1 MSELNY
7 TKMKNIVKVT
17 KLLIREPDHEFKLSD
32 LKSKLTDMSED
43 SIRKTL
49 QSLKRKG
56 ICSLSFSRGRP
67 KGGSRLENY
76 LLQKEIKVY
85 EELFRVYFETGNE
98 CEFLASNYNNDMIE
112 KFGYQTIHNIIKNK
126 MEVATFRKNA
136 SDAILNL
143 SSIKEEYKK
152 VAYNLREEISS
163 NGLMQDHE
171 LNPEYIAPIITLNDF
186 EPIQSIRLYR
196 ETIHET
202 VLEAYKDLAARSII
216 SEGVHS
222 FLAFDTYLSPLSS
235 YPVNDLSQ
243 LLLSPYP
250 FQRIYEDAYLI
261 EGDAFIVLSSR
272 AAAIYNF
279 FSDFVL
285 ESIKI
290 NQMQGDIEQITK
302 QLIFYWNVASTRFD
316 VICGFLGKF
325 YGNDIGSRNYHLKS
339 DGLRFQIVDL
349 KTNEQ
354 LIPKEL
360 ERDILLSNITPSL
373 PDDLHIEE
381 NASWPFEFLRPCEIF
396 KHMDNDSQPWNYE
409 IIHYETILEEIN
421 LKLNSKKPSRE

>member
-1 MSELNY
+1 MSELNN
-7 TKMKNIVKVT
+7 TEMKNIVKVT
-17 KLLIREPDHEFKLSD
+17 KLLVKEPDREFKVSD
-32 LKSKLTDMSED
+32 LKSMLIGMSED

-49 QSLKRKG
+49 QLMEEES
-56 ICSLSFSRGRP
+56 ICDLSFSRGRP
-67 KGGSRLENY
+67 RGGKRIKNY
-76 LLQKEIKVY
+76 SLQKDIKAFSELYGVY
-85 EELFRVYFETGNE
+85 VETGSE
-98 CEFLASNYNNDMIE
+98 YEFLASKYNNDMI
-112 KFGYQTIHNIIKNK
+112 KTFNYQTIHSIIKDK
-126 MEVATFRKNA
+126 LVEATFRKNA
-136 SDAILNL
+136 SQAILNL

-163 NGLMQDHE
+163 NGLMHDHE
-171 LNPEYIAPIITLNDF
+171 LKPEYIAPIITLNDF
-186 EPIQSIRLYR
+186 EPIESIRLYR

-261 EGDAFIVLSSR
+261 DGDAFIVLSSR

-316 VICGFLGKF
+316 VICDFLGKF

-396 KHMDNDSQPWNYE
+396 KHMDNDGKPWNYE

-421 LKLNSKKPSRE
+421 LKLNSKKQSHE

>member
-1 MSELNY
+1 MAELND
-7 TKMKNIVKVT
+7 TEMKNIVKVT
-17 KLLIREPDHEFKLSD
+17 KLLIREPDREFKLSD
-32 LKSKLTDMSED
+32 LKPKLTDMSED
-43 SIRKTL
+43 SIRKVL
-49 QSLKRKG
+49 QLLTKRS
-56 ICSLSFSRGRP
+56 ICDFFLSGGRP
-67 KGGSRLENY
+67 KGKNKIKNY
-76 LLQKEIKVY
+76 SLRKEITVY
-85 EELFRVYFETGNE
+85 GELFRIYVKTGNE
-98 CEFLASNYNNDMIE
+98 DKFFTSNYNNYMIE
-112 KFGYQTIHNIIKNK
+112 KFNYQTIHKIVKTK
-126 MEVATFRKNA
+126 LVEATFRQNA
-136 SDAILNL
+136 SQAILNL

-152 VAYNLREEISS
+152 VAYNLKEEISS
-163 NGLMQDHE
+163 NGLMHDHE
-171 LNPEYIAPIITLNDF
+171 LKPEYIAPIITLNDF
-186 EPIQSIRLYR
+186 EPIESIRLYR
-196 ETIHET
+196 ETIHEI

-216 SEGVHS
+216 SDGVHS

-243 LLLSPYP
+243 LLLLPYP

-261 EGDAFIVLSSR
+261 DRDAFGVLSSR

-290 NQMQGDIEQITK
+290 NQIQGDIEQITK

-325 YGNDIGSRNYHLKS
+325 YGNNIGSRNYHLKS

-354 LIPKEL
+354 LISKEL

-373 PDDLHIEE
+373 PDDLHIED
-381 NASWPFEFLRPCEIF
+381 NANWPFEFLKPCEIF
-396 KHMDNDSQPWNYE
+396 KHMDNDGQPWNYE

-421 LKLNSKKPSRE
+421 LKLNSKKLSHE

>member
-1 MSELNY
+1 MPELNY

-17 KLLIREPDHEFKLSD
+17 KLLIRKPDRDFKLSD
-32 LKSKLTDMSED
+32 LKPTLTDMSED
-43 SIRKTL
+43 SIRKVL
-49 QSLKRKG
+49 QLLTKKG

-67 KGGSRLENY
+67 KGGNRLENY
-76 LLQKEIKVY
+76 LLQKKIKVY

-98 CEFLASNYNNDMIE
+98 CEFLASNYNNYMIE
-112 KFGYQTIHNIIKNK
+112 KSGYQTIHNIIKNK
-126 MEVATFRKNA
+126 MEMATFRKNA
-136 SDAILNL
+136 SQAILNL
-143 SSIKEEYKK
+143 PSIKEEYKK

-163 NGLMQDHE
+163 NVLMHDHE
-171 LNPEYIAPIITLNDF
+171 LKPEYIAPIIMLNDF
-186 EPIQSIRLYR
+186 EPIQSIRFYR

-261 EGDAFIVLSSR
+261 DGDAFIVLSSR

-302 QLIFYWNVASTRFD
+302 QMIFYWNVASTRFD

-381 NASWPFEFLRPCEIF
+381 KASWPFEFLRPCEIF
-396 KHMDNDSQPWNYE
+396 KHMDNDGQPWNYE

-421 LKLNSKKPSRE
+421 LKLNSKKLSHE